1 MSNAHSTHITRIA
14 IIVPSRNEAT
24 VIERCLVSLAAQ
36 VGAMHMQ
43 VIVCVNGTTDDTATI
58 VRAAALTLP
67 TLDITVIEVDIASKT
82 SALNAGDALI
92 NDADVWIYLDADLEL
107 SPTTV
112 ASLCA
117 ALASDAPLMAQP
129 TRSIANDTRSWGRIA
144 AWALITLP
152 WVAQDI
158 ALGGIFAV
166 NRAGRARWAEFPRV
180 AADDAFAI
188 GQFAAHER
196 RVVAGCSAT
205 HPMPPSL
212 RGLFM
217 QQKRWGE
224 GGAALTRSE
233 FNPPHGSAWSS
244 SRRLKSLACS
254 PKAIVAAIIIR
265 LIRLG
270 AEWSSSTLRSDSWI
284 VERAPARRSA

>member
-1 MSNAHSTHITRIA
+1 MTSATPEMRTLVGIV
-14 IIVPSRNEAT
+14 VPSRNEAA
-24 VIERCLVSLAAQ
+24 VIERCLAGLGAQ
-36 VGAMHMQ
+36 VGVMRIR

-58 VRAAALTLP
+58 AREAALTHQS
-67 TLDITVIEVDIASKT
+67 LDIIVIEINFPSKT

-92 NDADVWIYLDADLEL
+92 NDADVRIYLDADLEL

-112 ASLCA
+112 ASLCT
-117 ALASDAPLMAQP
+117 ALASDEPLIAQP
-129 TRSIANDTRSWGRIA
+129 TRSIADDTRSWGRIA

-158 ALGGIFAV
+158 ACGGIFAV
-166 NRAGRARWAEFPRV
+166 NRAGRARWAEFPLI

-212 RGLFM
+212 RGLFA

-224 GGAALTRSE
+224 ARAALARSE
-233 FNPPHGSAWSS
+233 FNAPHGSAWRA
-244 SRRLKSLACS
+244 SRRVKSLVSS
-254 PKAIVAAIIIR
+254 PKIIVAAIIIR

-270 AEWSSSTLRSDSWI
+270 AEWSSSTLKSDSWV
-284 VERAPARRSA
+284 VEREPVRRTS